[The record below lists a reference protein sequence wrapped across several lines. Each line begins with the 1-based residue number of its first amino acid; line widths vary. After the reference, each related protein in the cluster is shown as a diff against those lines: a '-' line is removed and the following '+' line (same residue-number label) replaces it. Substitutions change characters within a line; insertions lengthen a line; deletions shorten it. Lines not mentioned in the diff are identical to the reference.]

1 MEKIFDKLPYDLLE
15 GVKFIQLF
23 LGALGIG
30 LALGALYYFT
40 IYDANQIEIASL
52 QKKKTGLERT
62 LKNYKAIVAKRVFV
76 EQQLALS
83 RGELHAMKQ
92 QMPREKE
99 LPGLLKRVSAYAE
112 GLGLKVMLFQLEEG
126 AVKDFYKQ
134 LPVKIQIQGN
144 LWKTMDF
151 FDGVQNLLRLVN
163 FTYLDLTVKG
173 VAKQISAKK
182 QGKPV
187 PTLQTDFIAETYSY
201 VDGAED
207 KLAGP
212 KKKNN
217 EAKAKK

>member
-15 GVKFIQLF
+15 GVKFAQLF

-30 LALGALYYFT
+30 LVLGALYYFT
-40 IYDANQIEIASL
+40 LYDANQAEIASL

-62 LKNYKAIVAKRVFV
+62 LKNYKEIVAKREFV

-112 GLGLKVMLFQLEEG
+112 GLGLKVMLFQLDEG

-163 FTYLDLTVKG
+163 FTDLNLKVNSVVK
-173 VAKQISAKK
+173 KISTRTKGA
-182 QGKPV
+182 PV
-187 PTLQTDFIAETYSY
+187 PSLQTNFIAVTYSY

-207 KLAGP
+207 RVAGP
-212 KKKNN
+212 KKKKN
-217 EAKAKK
+217 EAKGKK